1 MNKLEKEIRRLREE
15 LDRKR
20 EELADIRKLF
30 GGEIDREFSAPVE
43 GYSDRELEIHL
54 QEVLASMDAL
64 AEARPD
70 LRAVSSH
77 RKTIG
82 RPIVFLKRVLL
93 ETTFAQF
100 NIFLEGQLKFNRRIL
115 DLLRALHVRD
125 VRGQARFKALEAGIA
140 GCEEDLALLRA
151 KLEDFR
157 AAVEPEPR
165 GSGHPGR

>member
-1 MNKLEKEIRRLREE
+1 
-15 LDRKR
+15 
-20 EELADIRKLF
+20 
-30 GGEIDREFSAPVE
+30 
-43 GYSDRELEIHL
+43 
-54 QEVLASMDAL
+54 MDAL

-115 DLLRALHVRD
+115 YLLRALHVMD

-151 KLEDFR
+151 KLEDFL